1 LSEGG
6 VVQPLIFHS
15 RAPPGVDHGTIKI
28 SGRNRPMNWL
38 GTRLSIDEHKPAFVL
53 PHRGRRACTPLPY
66 SSRGVEG
73 EIKTARTENRSRR
86 FGF

>member
-1 LSEGG
+1 MNG
-6 VVQPLIFHS
+6 
-15 RAPPGVDHGTIKI
+15 
-28 SGRNRPMNWL
+28 SGNH
-38 GTRLSIDEHKPAFVL
+38 LSIDERKSAFVS
-53 PHRGRRACTPLPY
+53 PHRGGRACTPLPY

>member
-1 LSEGG
+1 
-6 VVQPLIFHS
+6 
-15 RAPPGVDHGTIKI
+15 
-28 SGRNRPMNWL
+28 MNWL